1 MARKP
6 NPILD
11 AFERK
16 KEAEFAER
24 RKRNSEIDMMALL
37 FSANKELKVGP
48 GRAGFLLAEYID
60 QKMEIAGK
68 LLKDDDPELL
78 HTKRDFAWRL
88 KNILGEENWKNYRE
102 LFPFCREYW
111 D

>member
-1 MARKP
+1 MANKP

-24 RKRNSEIDMMALL
+24 QKRNAEIDRMALL
-37 FSANKELKVGP
+37 FAANKELKVGP

-60 QKMEIAGK
+60 QKMEIAK
-68 LLKDDDPELL
+68 TLIKDDDPELL
-78 HTKRDFAWRL
+78 HTKKELAICLRE
-88 KNILGEENWKNYRE
+88 ILGEENWVLYRE

-111 D
+111 